1 MKKGLAAARWIDLA
15 VRADSRGTLIVAGYD
30 EIPFSIARLFY
41 VNGVPAGTE
50 RGATRIA

>member
-1 MKKGLAAARWIDLA
+1 MTKGLAGVRWIDLP